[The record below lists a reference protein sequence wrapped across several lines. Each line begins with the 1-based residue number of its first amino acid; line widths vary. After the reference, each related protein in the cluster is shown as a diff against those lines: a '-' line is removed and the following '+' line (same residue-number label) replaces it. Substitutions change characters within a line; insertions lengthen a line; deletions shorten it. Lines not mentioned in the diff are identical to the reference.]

1 MRSLKKVEGINVV
14 PLIDIMLVLLAIVLT
29 ISSFIALEKIELT
42 LPGGKS
48 SSKIEPKTYDIAI
61 SSNKEFFFNSA
72 KVKKEDIETKLFEIK
87 KEDVVSIRA
96 DKLTPYEEFVFI
108 VDMLKQ
114 KGVEKIAMVVQSEK

>member
-29 ISSFIALEKIELT
+29 ISSFITLEKIELA
-42 LPGGKS
+42 LPS
-48 SSKIEPKTYDIAI
+48 ANSTSKIEPKTHSIAI

-72 KVKKEDIETKLFEIK
+72 KVKKEELQTKLSEVK
-87 KEDVVSIRA
+87 KEDAVSIRA

-114 KGVEKIAMVVQSEK
+114 KGVEKIAMAVQSEK

>member
-42 LPGGKS
+42 LPSGKS
-48 SSKIEPKTYDIAI
+48 TSKIEPKTYDIAI

-72 KVKKEDIETKLFEIK
+72 KVKKEDIETELFEIK

>member
-42 LPGGKS
+42 LPSGKS

-114 KGVEKIAMVVQSEK
+114 KGVEKIAMAVQSEK

>member
-1 MRSLKKVEGINVV
+1 MRSLRKVEGINVV

-42 LPGGKS
+42 LPSGKS
-48 SSKIEPKTYDIAI
+48 TSKIEPKTYDITI

-72 KVKKEDIETKLFEIK
+72 KVKKEDIETELFEIK

-114 KGVEKIAMVVQSEK
+114 KGVEKIAMAVQSEK